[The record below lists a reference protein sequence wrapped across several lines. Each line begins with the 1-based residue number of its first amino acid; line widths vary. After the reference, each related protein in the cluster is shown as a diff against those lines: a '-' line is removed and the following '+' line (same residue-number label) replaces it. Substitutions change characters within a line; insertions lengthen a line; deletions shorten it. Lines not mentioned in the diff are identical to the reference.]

1 MLQWGD
7 AVPTTHSAYLATTKA
22 TLTASYGY
30 FMDLHVLVFVGFG
43 FLMVF
48 LKTHSWS
55 SVGLNLLVG
64 AFAVQ
69 LAILCKGFWHNVHVG
84 HWHKTSISLSS
95 FVSADFGAATVMI
108 TFGALLGKVDAIQM
122 LQITVIEVV
131 VWTLNEFLVVHYI
144 KAADIGG
151 SIVVHL
157 FGAIF
162 GLAASCA
169 LGNCDKAKSTW
180 KKLNTGSYTGQM
192 VAMVGTLFLFC
203 YWPSFIAVAASTG
216 GAGGNAEL
224 RCIINTLLAI
234 FGSVV
239 SAFCTSSMFH
249 DGKFNMEDV
258 LNATLAGGVAIG
270 TAADMCWMPW

>member
-1 MLQWGD
+1 MLPRQ
-7 AVPTTHSAYLATTKA
+7 TK
-22 TLTASYGY
+22 LDLLGQYGY
-30 FMDLHVLVFVGFG
+30 FIDLHVLVFVGFG

-48 LKTHSWS
+48 LKSHSWS
-55 SVGLNLLVG
+55 AVGLNLLIG
-64 AFAVQ
+64 AFSIQ
-69 LAILCKGFWHNVHVG
+69 LSILCKGFWTNAHTGAWDKYPIDLN
-84 HWHKTSISLSS
+84 S
-95 FVSADFGAATVMI
+95 FVTGDFGAATVMI
-108 TFGALLGKVDAIQM
+108 TFGAVLGKVDAIQM

-131 VWTLNEFLVVHYI
+131 VWTLNEFLVVNYI
-144 KAADIGG
+144 KASDIGG
-151 SIVVHL
+151 SILVHL
-157 FGAIF
+157 FGAVF
-162 GLAASCA
+162 GIAASCA
-169 LGNCDKAKSTW
+169 LGNCEKANTTW
-180 KKLNTGSYTGQM
+180 KKLNTGSYTGQL

-216 GAGGNAEL
+216 GVGGNAEL

-239 SAFCTSSMFH
+239 SAFCTSSIFH